1 MIELSRNEDYKW
13 IIDTYFSNNERK
25 IELKKGDLL
34 LEQGQDN
41 SRLFYLKNGKLSGTI
56 TEEGQEERE
65 IFRAFPGN
73 FIGLHSFFSG
83 SFISISNVRAMTD
96 SEVVF
101 MNHDDPLTPYK
112 GRTTLEQ
119 QFMPVVVLGLI
130 NRQQNE
136 LNLFKEKEA
145 TYKKLI
151 EHEKQASLGKM
162 AAGIAHELNNAVAV
176 LFSSANWLIEKIAV
190 YWRDQKEAA
199 IFEAGL
205 LSGRQLSSREKRE
218 LQKMWQAKHNLSSL
232 AARSLA
238 QTGMSEKVLLNLEK
252 DLEGKAEWINTLWEI
267 GASLNDMRTAS
278 QHATHVVK
286 SVKLLGVQNTTREN
300 LNLNESIED
309 ALALLNQKLKGIHLD
324 VKLNPLPAFIANM
337 GEMVQVWLN
346 LIKNAMEAL
355 QSAKTEKP
363 EITIKST
370 LKKDIIVVS
379 VKDNGPGIPDELQQA
394 IFEPDVTTK
403 VSGMSFGLGLGLTI
417 VQRIINSY
425 NGRIKLS
432 SSERGTTFEI
442 SLPVEN

>member
-56 TEEGQEERE
+56 TEDGQEERE

-355 QSAKTEKP
+355 QSAKTENP
-363 EITIKST
+363 EIIIKST